1 MKLKKKSE
9 HLLSVENLTNN
20 IVCEFALC
28 TYLLDRCLHEF
39 NVVYVQRKK
48 ITVLL
53 YYNNT
58 VHTFKNKN
66 TRKSLKDTFVC
77 HFLFISVYS

>member
-9 HLLSVENLTNN
+9 YLLSVENLTNN

-39 NVVYVQRKK
+39 NVVYAQRKK
-48 ITVLL
+48 SQFCYTIT
-53 YYNNT
+53 T
-58 VHTFKNKN
+58 Q
-66 TRKSLKDTFVC
+66 DTLSRTKIQVN
-77 HFLFISVYS
+77 H

>member
-9 HLLSVENLTNN
+9 YLLSVENLTNN

-48 ITVLL
+48 SQFCYTIT
-53 YYNNT
+53 T
-58 VHTFKNKN
+58 
-66 TRKSLKDTFVC
+66 
-77 HFLFISVYS
+77 

>member
-9 HLLSVENLTNN
+9 YLLSVENLTNN

-48 ITVLL
+48 SPFCYTITTQYTLSRTKIQE
-53 YYNNT
+53 N
-58 VHTFKNKN
+58 H
-66 TRKSLKDTFVC
+66 
-77 HFLFISVYS
+77 